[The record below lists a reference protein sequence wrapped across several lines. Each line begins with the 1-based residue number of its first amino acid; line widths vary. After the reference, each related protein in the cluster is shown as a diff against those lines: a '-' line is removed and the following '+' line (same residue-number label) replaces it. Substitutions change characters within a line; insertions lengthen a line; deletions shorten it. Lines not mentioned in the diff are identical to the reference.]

1 MKNLITT
8 GIIIVL
14 LSSLVAAGIDCPCNR
29 PGPPGKI
36 IKFVAGEGIAD
47 NVTFYTNDEPVLD
60 DVMTYWAYKFLEDEG
75 FETPVENL
83 TVKIYM
89 DGIFIL
95 ERTTDEDGGFGIPI
109 NSEGYYLIQGGDAT
123 VNFTVGDLD
132 TNSVPLPPIND
143 TNNLSGPELI
153 SEPEPEP
160 LEVEEP
166 ILAPMDTGIDNAKS
180 EDDMTPWMLIIG
192 GIILVVL
199 GFIMFKQKS
208 KKKHRII

>member
-29 PGPPGKI
+29 PGPPGKVV
-36 IKFVAGEGIAD
+36 KFVARDGTAD

-89 DGIFIL
+89 DDIFIL
-95 ERTTDEDGGFGIPI
+95 ERTTDEDGGFGIPVD
-109 NSEGYYLIQGGDAT
+109 SEGYYLVKGGDAT
-123 VNFTVGDLD
+123 INFTVGDLD
-132 TNSVPLPPIND
+132 KINAPLPPE
-143 TNNLSGPELI
+143 PELI

-160 LEVEEP
+160 QEVEEP
-166 ILAPMDTGIDNAKS
+166 ILPPMNTGINNYKS
-180 EDDMTPWMLIIG
+180 GNNLIPWLLIICG
-192 GIILVVL
+192 ITLFVTGIILL
-199 GFIMFKQKS
+199 KT
-208 KKKHRII
+208 KKVKK